1 MTYASQY
8 YTYIAL
14 GAPFIIV
21 SYTPLNLLRTE
32 GFATASMVGSILG
45 AVVNMIL
52 DPVFIF
58 TLGMGGCR
66 CCYCHGDRKISVQI
80 CFSCGSF

>member
-32 GFATASMVGSILG
+32 GFATASKHAI
-45 AVVNMIL
+45 
-52 DPVFIF
+52 
-58 TLGMGGCR
+58 
-66 CCYCHGDRKISVQI
+66 
-80 CFSCGSF
+80 